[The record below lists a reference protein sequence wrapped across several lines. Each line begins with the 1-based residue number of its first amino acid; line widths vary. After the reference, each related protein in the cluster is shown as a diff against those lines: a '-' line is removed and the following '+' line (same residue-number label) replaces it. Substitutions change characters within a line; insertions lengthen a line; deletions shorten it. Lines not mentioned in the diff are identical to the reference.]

1 MILLLKAVQHHGIK
15 WRVNMVIYTV
25 RLGRW
30 KAVKENDIPV
40 MDVSLRNTI
49 RPILKPTKEVIKHY
63 KKNNHAV
70 FIHEFQHQLI
80 NSYREQ
86 KEPWLCILRN
96 DKIALGSGCS
106 KLENLYIQIAIE
118 FIESIAI
125 NHGLVIQRGG
135 ELTQ

>member
-1 MILLLKAVQHHGIK
+1 MI
-15 WRVNMVIYTV
+15 IYTV

-30 KAVKENDIPV
+30 KAAKENDIPV

-49 RPILKPTKEVIKHY
+49 RPIIKPTKEVIKHY

-80 NSYREQ
+80 NSYREK

-106 KLENLYIQIAIE
+106 KLENLYIQVAID

-125 NHGLVIQRGG
+125 HHGLVIHRGG